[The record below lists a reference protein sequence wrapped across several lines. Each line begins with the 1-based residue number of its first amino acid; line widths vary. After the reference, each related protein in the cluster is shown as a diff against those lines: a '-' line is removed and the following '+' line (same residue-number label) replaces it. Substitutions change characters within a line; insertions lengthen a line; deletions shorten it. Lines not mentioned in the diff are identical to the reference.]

1 MAAGVFWRLLYGQL
15 IPFSEWVTSL
25 IPVAHDSHTG
35 NAIAFF
41 AYDVPKVL
49 MLLTPIVFVSA
60 GVPLG
65 ASFSFLIAGPM
76 VGPVGLGLLFGL
88 AGWRSAAICLVFGFS
103 IAIFIAVVA
112 NGLVGSTLPRS
123 DFAGVVDLSASDV
136 RPEPLRAL
144 PPTFWSAHR
153 GGERG
158 RSAVFESGT
167 GDDLGKRSRDL
178 LAFYLTGWVAHISKL
193 LITNICGNITC

>member
-1 MAAGVFWRLLYGQL
+1 M

-49 MLLTPIVFVSA
+49 MLLTPIDFVSA
-60 GVPLG
+60 GVPSG

-88 AGWRSAAICLVFGFS
+88 AGWRSAAICL
-103 IAIFIAVVA
+103 AVVA
-112 NGLVGSTLPRS
+112 TGLAGSTLPQS
-123 DFAGVVDLSASDV
+123 DFAGVVDLSGSDV

-178 LAFYLTGWVAHISKL
+178 LAFYLTGWVVHISKL